1 MELIKYKNPTAFWP
15 LAIDRMFDGIFND
28 SLANSACPEY
38 SVPNADIIE
47 NEKQYE
53 LQIVLPGFNKKDV
66 NIEIEDGKL
75 TISGERKFEKEDN
88 GNTYHTIES
97 QYGKFTRTFY
107 LPDNVKDDAMKASYK
122 DGILKVVIPKD
133 EKKVLKNVIEIN

>member
-1 MELIKYKNPTAFWP
+1 MLSVIIKAA
-15 LAIDRMFDGIFND
+15 LEMID
-28 SLANSACPEY
+28 SLRHNVIIFY
-38 SVPNADIIE
+38 S
-47 NEKQYE
+47 
-53 LQIVLPGFNKKDV
+53 
-66 NIEIEDGKL
+66 
-75 TISGERKFEKEDN
+75 KFEKEDN

-133 EKKVLKNVIEIN
+133 EKKVVKNVIEIN

>member
-1 MELIKYKNPTAFWP
+1 
-15 LAIDRMFDGIFND
+15 MFDGIFND
-28 SLANSACPEY
+28 SLANSACTEY
-38 SVPNADIIE
+38 SAPNADIIE

-53 LQIVLPGFNKKDV
+53 LQVALPGFNKKDV
-66 NIEIEDGKL
+66 NIEVEEGKL
-75 TISGERKFEKEDN
+75 TISGERKFEKEDK

-133 EKKVLKNVIEIN
+133 EKKVVKNVIEIN